1 VLCYECSKVGRNQHA
16 IGLCHHCSAALCRE
30 HSRIV
35 ADPVTATYPIAKTV
49 VLPLQ
54 ARLFLCET
62 CLAALE
68 QAHPG
73 TRRPE
78 RLDAPVA
85 ATGLIR

>member
-1 VLCYECSKVGRNQHA
+1 MLCYECSKVGRSQDA
-16 IGLCHHCSAALCRE
+16 VGLCHHCSAALCRE

-35 ADPVTATYPIAKTV
+35 ADPVTTTYPIAKAV

-68 QAHPG
+68 QTHPD
-73 TRRPE
+73 TREQE
-78 RLDAPVA
+78 RSDAPGA
-85 ATGLIR
+85 ATAA